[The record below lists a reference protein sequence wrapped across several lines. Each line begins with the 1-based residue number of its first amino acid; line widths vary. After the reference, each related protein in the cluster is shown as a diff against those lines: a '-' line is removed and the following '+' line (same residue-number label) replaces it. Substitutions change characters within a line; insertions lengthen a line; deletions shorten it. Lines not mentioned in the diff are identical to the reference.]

1 MATQSMKISSV
12 LRIAGVYIGSVVGA
26 GFASG
31 REIWT
36 FFARFGCF
44 GLIGIAAA
52 AGLFCILAPLL
63 MRTMRIGS
71 ISQYGDMYRRYL
83 TPKAASLLDS
93 ATTVYLFC
101 VLSVMFAGSTSLI
114 GTVLRLDPYRS
125 AAISAVLLIALAA
138 MGSDWVATASSLLC
152 PVLVAG
158 ICLLCGEHTFT
169 GPVAPFA
176 NAGLESVTCMVVGA
190 SVSSLVYVSYNM
202 LLCLGVFASL
212 ASSKHTMTEL
222 IGGGILGGAVLGIMA
237 FLVLVTLTAE
247 PAVSVD
253 MPLLSI
259 AHRRGGLTYLLY
271 LMTVWAAMV
280 TTALGM
286 LLSLMSRLR
295 NPRPEGLRLGEPH
308 IEQPRTGRRSLRS
321 SDWWLGPALVVL
333 CVPVSYV
340 GFGLLVDR
348 VYLLFGL
355 VGFIVLALI
364 LRSSYAF
371 R

>member
-247 PAVSVD
+247 PAAVSVD

-259 AHRRGGLTYLLY
+259 AHRRGGDLPPLPDDC
-271 LMTVWAAMV
+271 
-280 TTALGM
+280 LGCNGDDGPGYAVVPNVE
-286 LLSLMSRLR
+286 LR

-308 IEQPRTGRRSLRS
+308 IERRTGRRSLRS

-348 VYLLFGL
+348 TCSSASSIHLL
-355 VGFIVLALI
+355 
-364 LRSSYAF
+364 
-371 R
+371 